1 MHRDFKIGLIVG
13 LVLLVIA
20 MGWIAGHESFSPQAR
35 LAQEQ
40 EVTPLPAG
48 TEEPVTPP
56 NPVDGQHEADA
67 PDGSGTPEAMDV
79 APLAVESDAKIATV
93 PIFSVP
99 QEEVAPEPED
109 PPAPPNEPT
118 YHLVA
123 EGQTLSTIAEI
134 HYGSSAQWKR
144 ILDANPSVIRD
155 AHKIRPGM
163 RLMIPPREEE

>member
-13 LVLLVIA
+13 LVLLVVA
-20 MGWIAGHESFSPQAR
+20 MGWIAGHESFSPHTR

-40 EVTPLPAG
+40 EIASPPPDTQ
-48 TEEPVTPP
+48 EPVTPVE
-56 NPVDGQHEADA
+56 PVIEQHD
-67 PDGSGTPEAMDV
+67 SGTPETLAG
-79 APLAVESDAKIATV
+79 APLPVESDTKIATV
-93 PIFSVP
+93 PIFSVQP
-99 QEEVAPEPED
+99 EEVIPEPEIQPTPQD
-109 PPAPPNEPT
+109 EPT

-123 EGQTLSTIAEI
+123 EGQTLSTIAQTY
-134 HYGSSAQWKR
+134 YGSSAQWKR

>member
-13 LVLLVIA
+13 LVLLVLA
-20 MGWIAGHESFSPQAR
+20 MGWIAGHESFSPHAR

-40 EVTPLPAG
+40 EVAYPLTDAQEPDPPAEPVNELPDSGTAETMDAAPLP
-48 TEEPVTPP
+48 
-56 NPVDGQHEADA
+56 
-67 PDGSGTPEAMDV
+67 
-79 APLAVESDAKIATV
+79 VESDTKIATV

-99 QEEVAPEPED
+99 QEEVRPEPEALPD
-109 PPAPPNEPT
+109 PPDEPT

-123 EGQTLSTIAEI
+123 EGQTLSTIAQI

-144 ILDANPSVIRD
+144 ILDANPTVIRD